1 MKKWNFIKH
10 NDNLVDS
17 LSKEMGLPKF
27 LSCLFADL
35 KKYDDSII
43 NRFFD
48 VDKLKK
54 RIDKTEKNFEKVCIF
69 GDYDVD
75 GITST
80 IMFYSYLCEKNIDV
94 MYKLPSRY
102 DEGYG
107 LTNNVIDEL
116 KKYGVNLIIT
126 VDNGISAVNEIAYA
140 KKVGIDVIVTDHHK
154 VPDVLPDTDII
165 INPHIDGFYEYQDF
179 AGVGVVFKIIQAL
192 EKDNIDTESLI
203 KKYGDLFCLGT
214 IGDVVPITGENK
226 LLVKK
231 SINQIKNSKRPGMI
245 ALLEG
250 KVFGPEL
257 DGTEIAF
264 GIIPVLNACGRMDS
278 PEVAINLLLSET
290 MDEARYFLSIASK
303 MNEERKNSCNEIFND
318 VKEKILDKQLYNNH
332 IIFASSEKW
341 SHGLIGVVSSVI
353 SSKFGK
359 PCFLFSIMDDEVRGS
374 ARSIEGFDICDCIT
388 HCSNLLEKYGGHP
401 MAAGVTLK
409 KENLHKFQEKILSFC
424 NSYDMPFASIDI
436 NSVISL
442 QDVSTSTLDE
452 IQKLSPFGSCNREP
466 IFAILSVKLTRVSSI
481 GSGRHIKIYFEKDGK
496 SGNAVF
502 FGICYYEFLFKVG
515 DLIDLAVRIKANYFS
530 GKKDAVLH
538 VVDVRYSN
546 FDSNKFIEDKR
557 RFEDFISDIKSFPEE
572 EIPNKE
578 DFSVVFKFIKDNH
591 EYRFF
596 RIDKLCMSLSNISP
610 LKIYTILEIFSEL
623 KVMDIKKYGE
633 NYELSMNPI
642 KKVNLNDSYIF
653 SKMKG
658 NMSKKTEV

>member
-1 MKKWNFIKH
+1 MKKWNFIKY
-10 NDNLVDS
+10 NDDLVDS

-27 LSCLFADL
+27 LSCLFVDL
-35 KKYDDSII
+35 KKYDDSIT
-43 NRFFD
+43 NNFFD
-48 VDKLKK
+48 VEKLKK
-54 RIDKTEKNFEKVCIF
+54 RIDKAEKNFEKVCIF

-126 VDNGISAVNEIAYA
+126 VDNGISAVNEISYA
-140 KKVGIDVIVTDHHK
+140 KKVGIDVVVTDHHK
-154 VPDVLPDTDII
+154 IPDVLPDTDII

-192 EKDNIDTESLI
+192 EKDNVDTETLI
-203 KKYGDLFCLGT
+203 EKYGDLFCLGT

-231 SINQIKNSKRPGMI
+231 SINQVKNSKRPGMI

-290 MDEARYFLSIASK
+290 IDEARYFLSIASK

-318 VKEKILDKQLYNNH
+318 VKEKILNEQLYNNH

-341 SHGLIGVVSSVI
+341 SHGLIGVVSSVV

-359 PCFLFSIMDDEVRGS
+359 PCFLFSIMDDKVRGS

-424 NSYDMPFASIDI
+424 NSYDMPFSSIDI

-466 IFAILSVKLTRVSSI
+466 IFAILNVKLTRVSSI

-515 DLIDLAVRIKANYFS
+515 DLVDLAVRIKANYFS

-538 VVDVRYSN
+538 IVDVKYSN
-546 FDSNKFIEDKR
+546 FDSDRFIEGKR
-557 RFEDFISDIKSFPEE
+557 RFEDFISDIKPFPEE

-596 RIDKLCMSLSNISP
+596 RIDKLCMNLSNISP

-633 NYELSMNPI
+633 NYEVSMNKI

-653 SKMKG
+653 SKIRG
-658 NMSKKTEV
+658 NMSKKTEI

>member
-1 MKKWNFIKH
+1 MKKWNFIEY
-10 NDNLVDS
+10 DDIVVDYV
-17 LSKEMGLPKF
+17 SKELMLPKF
-27 LSCLFADL
+27 LSCLFVNSS
-35 KKYDDSII
+35 KCDDSII
-43 NRFFD
+43 NRYFD
-48 VDKLKK
+48 VNKLKN
-54 RIDKTEKNFEKVCIF
+54 RIDKAEKNFEKVCIF

-140 KKVGIDVIVTDHHK
+140 KKLGIDVIVTDHHK

-165 INPHIDGFYEYQDF
+165 INPHIDGFYDFQDF

-214 IGDVVPITGENK
+214 IGDVVPLIDENK

-231 SINQIKNSKRPGMI
+231 SINQIQNSKRPGVI

-257 DGTEIAF
+257 DGSEIAF
-264 GIIPVLNACGRMDS
+264 GIIPILNACGRMDS

-290 MDEARYFLSIASK
+290 IDEARYFLSIASK

-318 VKEKILDKQLYNNH
+318 VKNQIIEKKLYNNH
-332 IIFASSEKW
+332 IIFASSTKW
-341 SHGLIGVVSSVI
+341 SHGLIGVVSSII

-359 PCFLFSIMDDEVRGS
+359 PCFLFSIMDNEVRGS
-374 ARSIEGFDICDCIT
+374 ARSIDGFDIYDCINNY
-388 HCSNLLEKYGGHP
+388 SDLLEKYGGHP

-424 NSYDMPFASIDI
+424 NSYEMPFSSIDI

-442 QDVSTSTLDE
+442 SDVSISTLDE

-466 IFAILSVKLTRVSSI
+466 IFAILNVKLTRVSSI

-515 DLIDLAVRIKANYFS
+515 ELIDLAVRIKANYFS

-538 VVDVRYSN
+538 IVDVRYSN
-546 FDSNKFIEDKR
+546 FNSDEFIEHKR
-557 RFEDFISDIKSFPEE
+557 RFEDFISDIKPFPQE

-578 DFSVVFKFIKDNH
+578 DFSLLFNFIKDNH

-596 RIDKLCMSLSNISP
+596 RIDKLCMNLTNISP
-610 LKIYTILEIFSEL
+610 LKIYTILEILNEI
-623 KVMDIKKYGE
+623 KVINIQKYGE
-633 NYELSMNPI
+633 NYEVSINSI
-642 KKVNLNDSYIF
+642 KKVNLNESHIF
-653 SKMKG
+653 SKI
-658 NMSKKTEV
+658 KKNVPKKVKN